1 MRRKTLLWTIAI
13 LFLFN
18 LPVRASLNNFRG
30 EWENT
35 DEQTRGISKINISIT
50 GEIVTTQIWG
60 RCHPTD
66 CNWGISQAK
75 IYGLN
80 VEANLSTSAQALS
93 ARFNNRG
100 IDHLVIF
107 KISTDGI
114 LQTEVFTNFA
124 GGDRRSDYT
133 STETF
138 RRVSENSSINNHKP
152 IVPVFISPT
161 DATVLDR
168 FPLKTNVSNHNSKA
182 PVLASPEEGT
192 VFNHYPRK
200 TKLVWNP
207 VPEAVQYLVEI
218 DFYYREGWH
227 LEYTGRKYRCLLV
240 SATEFEFDFV
250 GAQSGRWRIAA
261 IYENDIMG
269 EKSEWRTFRYTR

>member
-168 FPLKTNVSNHNSKA
+168 FPLKTNLATTIRKLQFLPHRKKALFLIIILEKPSWCGILFLKPSNIW
-182 PVLASPEEGT
+182 L
-192 VFNHYPRK
+192 R
-200 TKLVWNP
+200 
-207 VPEAVQYLVEI
+207 
-218 DFYYREGWH
+218 
-227 LEYTGRKYRCLLV
+227 
-240 SATEFEFDFV
+240 
-250 GAQSGRWRIAA
+250 
-261 IYENDIMG
+261 
-269 EKSEWRTFRYTR
+269 